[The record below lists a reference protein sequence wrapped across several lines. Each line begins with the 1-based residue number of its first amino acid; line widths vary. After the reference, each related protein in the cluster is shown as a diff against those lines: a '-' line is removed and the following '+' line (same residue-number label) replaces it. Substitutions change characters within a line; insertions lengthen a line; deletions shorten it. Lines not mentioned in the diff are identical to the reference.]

1 MRVATVCYL
10 SRLGFIPCHASD
22 GSHSRTVCLFNF
34 TGRARAVSIA
44 VKNMR
49 QVMAVEVTL
58 TV

>member
-10 SRLGFIPCHASD
+10 SRPSFIPCHVSD
-22 GSHSRTVCLFNF
+22 GAHSWTVSLFNF
-34 TGRARAVSIA
+34 KDRARAVSIA

-49 QVMAVEVTL
+49 QVMAVEITL